1 MLNNLSKQINTEL
14 QNEQDSKDF
23 YELIHEDVEFE
34 NFIDNKLLNL
44 SENGVNNEMLKNEMP
59 FLFIEDTVVDDELV
73 TNLQNEVDYEDDFE
87 KKPISDNDNTTD
99 FQEPKDFTDDFSA
112 QYASDAEA
120 DTKLNK
126 EVDYADNQ
134 KTPVNIDEFSNEAAE
149 FLFEMGD
156 ILGAMELLEAQECD
170 GTNLEVD
177 CPDEGD
183 VIPQADEAKVCD
195 TEAPKGGLVEPVS
208 EEEEMEVDEDEELDE
223 DFASLEEEFNALFES
238 ADEDDDDEDE
248 DESEEEDK
256 EDKDEDDDSD
266 EEEESEEDEKKE
278 LKESYNILDWFA

>member
-134 KTPVNIDEFSNEAAE
+134 KTPVNIDEFSNEAVD

-156 ILGAMELLEAQECD
+156 ILGAMELMESECD
-170 GTNLEVD
+170 GTLLKVS
-177 CPDEGD
+177 CPDEGETIEQAEEAD
-183 VIPQADEAKVCD
+183 VKD
-195 TEAPKGGLVEPVS
+195 TERPVGGLVEPVA
-208 EEEEMEVDEDEELDE
+208 EADEEMTDDSDDMESLDEE
-223 DFASLEEEFNALFES
+223 FAALFES
-238 ADEDDDDEDE
+238 SNEDEEDEDE
-248 DESEEEDK
+248 DEEEEEEDSEEEDDK
-256 EDKDEDDDSD
+256 ES
-266 EEEESEEDEKKE
+266 EEEEKECDDEECEDDKKE
-278 LKESYNILDWFA
+278 LKESYSILDWFA